1 MEHRELH
8 IVSNDTAV
16 IGCVESFLDRLQNLL
31 VYRSLL
37 LPTDLCQFVLM
48 NKLAKPFQLFVLL
61 KACCSG
67 KFKITEKEIEDI
79 RVILGLEST
88 RTVANNLKVLQ
99 KRNWIGYNKKSGYYF
114 IRSFAAVKSIEKLK
128 FKTAAEFTT
137 NLIRDFKAFLVGAVI
152 GNIIRFKIWQIRE
165 LEQIN
170 GCSKHSSNLRFRY
183 YKMANTYLSKILN
196 VSISTAYE
204 YKQLARDAK
213 FILIEPTIRRIWAN
227 KCKFALAD
235 QATKIRKC
243 YREIEHKIRI
253 FPHGVFEQMEDRV
266 LACISLKRK
275 KYSLK
280 NMN

>member
-1 MEHRELH
+1 MVHRELH
-8 IVSNDTAV
+8 IDSKDTTV
-16 IGCVESFLDRLQNLL
+16 IGSVESYWERLQKLL
-31 VYRSLL
+31 VHRSLL

-48 NKLAKPFQLFVLL
+48 NKLTKPFQLFVLL

-67 KFKITEKEIEDI
+67 KFKITEKDIEDI
-79 RVILGLEST
+79 RVILGLKST
-88 RTVANNLKVLQ
+88 RTIANNLKILQ

-128 FKTAAEFTT
+128 FKTAAEFTVKH
-137 NLIRDFKAFLVGAVI
+137 IRDLKGFLVSAVI
-152 GNIIRFKIWQIRE
+152 GIVIRFKIWQVRE
-165 LEQIN
+165 FGRIN
-170 GCSKHSSNLRFRY
+170 GRPKHTSNLRFQY
-183 YKMANTYLSKILN
+183 YKMANTYLSKILK

-204 YKQLARDAK
+204 YKQLAKDAG
-213 FILIEPTIRRIWAN
+213 FILLQPTIRRIWAN

-235 QATKIRKC
+235 QAAKIRKC

-253 FPHGVFEQMEDRV
+253 FPHGVFEQMEDKV
-266 LACISLKRK
+266 LVCISLKRK